1 MEYTHPLLQAK
12 EILKIHVRNKH
23 KELWGVPIRRQMMS
37 VLLDKCEASK
47 RVRRDNQSAQDA
59 NETDVVNEPKKVTP
73 GKGRHDRRNAGETEM
88 QVDAIRSEPKL
99 AEPGQGDIALE
110 VLQTTPGGNSSFK
123 LETPA
128 NEAENSSDG
137 EICTKNRTLETS
149 DPIPSEV
156 KKRKRVEQGG
166 DDKVKSKI
174 GKKIKA
180 EAVEERNIKDEVVQ
194 RLKILQKGV
203 KSRKFFF
210 FCETNPQHLREMNF
224 SDCLYLQANQMAR
237 LCSAAGSSAQNG
249 DFSQNLRILHW

>member
-1 MEYTHPLLQAK
+1 
-12 EILKIHVRNKH
+12 
-23 KELWGVPIRRQMMS
+23 MS

-47 RVRRDNQSAQDA
+47 RVRRHNQSAQDV
-59 NETDVVNEPKKVTP
+59 NEADVVNEPKKVTP
-73 GKGRHDRRNAGETEM
+73 GKGRHDRRKAGETEM

-110 VLQTTPGGNSSFK
+110 VLQTAQGGNSSQIK
-123 LETPA
+123 NLA
-128 NEAENSSDG
+128 NEAENSSDS

-166 DDKVKSKI
+166 DSKVKSKI

-180 EAVEERNIKDEVVQ
+180 EAVEERNIKDEAVQ

>member
-1 MEYTHPLLQAK
+1 
-12 EILKIHVRNKH
+12 
-23 KELWGVPIRRQMMS
+23 MS
-37 VLLDKCEASK
+37 VMLDKCEASK
-47 RVRRDNQSAQDA
+47 RVGRDSQSAQD
-59 NETDVVNEPKKVTP
+59 ETDVVNEPKKVTP
-73 GKGRHDRRNAGETEM
+73 GKGRLDRRNAGETEM

-99 AEPGQGDIALE
+99 AEPGQVDIALE
-110 VLQTTPGGNSSFK
+110 VLQTTPGGNSSSK

-156 KKRKRVEQGG
+156 SDDRRKKRKRGEQGG